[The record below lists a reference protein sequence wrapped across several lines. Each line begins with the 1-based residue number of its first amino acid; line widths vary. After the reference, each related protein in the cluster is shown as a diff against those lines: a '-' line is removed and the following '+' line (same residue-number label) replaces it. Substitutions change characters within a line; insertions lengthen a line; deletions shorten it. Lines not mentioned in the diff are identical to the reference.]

1 MSLPMTQG
9 VHHVGLTVAKL
20 EESAQFFT
28 ALLGWKEVK
37 RRDDY
42 PAIFVSDGA
51 IMLTLWAAQTKTP
64 VSFDRKT
71 NVGLHH
77 LALTVDSKDTLFAIH
92 EKLAG
97 SGVEIEFA
105 PELIREGP
113 AMHMMCYEPSG
124 SRVEFHWPG
133 V

>member
-1 MSLPMTQG
+1 MDLPLTQG
-9 VHHVGLTVAKL
+9 VHHIGLTVADL

-28 ALLGWKEVK
+28 ALLGWQEIK

-51 IMLTLWAAQTKTP
+51 IMLTLWAAQTDTP
-64 VSFDRKT
+64 TRFDRKT

-77 LALTVDSKDTLFAIH
+77 LAIRVDSKATLFEIH
-92 EKLAG
+92 DKL
-97 SGVEIEFA
+97 STHGVEIEFG

-124 SRVEFHWPG
+124 IRIEFHWTG